1 MFKRKLEY
9 LIVNHI
15 LNSELSYLLDNITTL
30 F

>member
-9 LIVNHI
+9 LIVNQI
-15 LNSELSYLLDNITTL
+15 LNSELTYLLDCIITL

>member
-1 MFKRKLEY
+1 MFNRKLEY
-9 LIVNHI
+9 FIVNHI